1 MLVSWKP
8 LWTHSLLYKG
18 AGPGVVVEGLRKQGH
33 HSSPT
38 FSLAPKGAW
47 DRLILELQLKWL
59 RKDICSQ
66 EA

>member
-1 MLVSWKP
+1 MWWLKASEKR
-8 LWTHSLLYKG
+8 
-18 AGPGVVVEGLRKQGH
+18 GP

-38 FSLAPKGAW
+38 FSLVPKGAW
-47 DRLILELQLKWL
+47 DCLILELQFKGL